1 MIIITGEQ
9 LTLRLLEDRFA
20 ICKTDNNL
28 PIPIWI
34 LGSRDF
40 YSITRTEEEMSI
52 IVKESSAPQDV
63 EKEVGWRAFKIE
75 GILDFSQTGILS
87 SLSGLLAAEGLP
99 VFVVSTYNTDY
110 IFIKEKDLEKARKV
124 LSTSYNI
131 LN

>member
-1 MIIITGEQ
+1 VIIITGEQ

>member
-1 MIIITGEQ
+1 
-9 LTLRLLEDRFA
+9 
-20 ICKTDNNL
+20 
-28 PIPIWI
+28 
-34 LGSRDF
+34 
-40 YSITRTEEEMSI
+40 MSI

>member
-1 MIIITGEQ
+1 MTGEQ

>member
-75 GILDFSQTGILS
+75 GILDFSQIGILS

>member
-110 IFIKEKDLEKARKV
+110 LFIKEKDLEKARKV

>member
-124 LSTSYNI
+124 LSISYNI

>member
-99 VFVVSTYNTDY
+99 VLLYLPTIQTIS
-110 IFIKEKDLEKARKV
+110 LSRKR
-124 LSTSYNI
+124 I
-131 LN
+131 WKRPGKF